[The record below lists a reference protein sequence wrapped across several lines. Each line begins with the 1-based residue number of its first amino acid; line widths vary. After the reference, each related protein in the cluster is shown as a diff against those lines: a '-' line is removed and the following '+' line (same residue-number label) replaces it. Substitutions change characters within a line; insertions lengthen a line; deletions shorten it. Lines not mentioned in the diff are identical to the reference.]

1 LLLADGNETADIW
14 IFGHEKNYHM
24 KKYKFT
30 IHGNTYETEITNVD
44 GSMLNIEVNGT
55 PYEVTVDKEI
65 KQPVTVISPAALAAA
80 STKPVV
86 NTTPIPDVS
95 KIKPTGS
102 STGGGEIKSPLPGT
116 VISVLVKEGDTVK
129 AGQKVMVL
137 EAMKMENNI
146 DAESGGVVKSIK
158 VKQGD
163 AVMEGDTLLVIE

>member
-1 LLLADGNETADIW
+1 
-14 IFGHEKNYHM
+14 M

-30 IHGNTYETEITNVD
+30 IHGNTYEAEITNVE

-65 KQPVTVISPAALAAA
+65 KQPVIIKPAA
-80 STKPVV
+80 STTMPVV
-86 NTTPIPDVS
+86 NTTPTPDVS
-95 KIKPTGS
+95 NIKPTG
-102 STGGGEIKSPLPGT
+102 GGGSDCEIKSPLPGT
-116 VISVLVKEGDTVK
+116 VISVLVKEGDSVK

-146 DAESGGVVKSIK
+146 DAEADGVVKSIK

-163 AVMEGDTLLVIE
+163 AVMEGDTLIVVG

>member
-1 LLLADGNETADIW
+1 
-14 IFGHEKNYHM
+14 M

-30 IHGNTYETEITNVD
+30 IHGNTYETEITNVE

-65 KQPVTVISPAALAAA
+65 KQPAVAVKPMAA
-80 STKPVV
+80 SVATTKPVV
-86 NTTPIPDVS
+86 NTTPTPDVS
-95 KIKPTGS
+95 NIKPVS
-102 STGGGEIKSPLPGT
+102 SGEGGGGGAEIKSPLPGT
-116 VISVLVKEGDTVK
+116 VINVLVKEGDSVK

-146 DAESGGVVKSIK
+146 DSESDGIVKSIK

-163 AVMEGDTLLVIE
+163 AVMEGDTLLIIG